1 MNSLPFIFSPLSNTL
16 VINQGVVQ
24 KRPRGLVLKHK
35 SNAFHLSFS
44 ATELTKPMNV
54 VIFNQNTDLLLDI
67 HWKAF
72 SNQSVNLFWF
82 IPDGVFDNSLSLQAD
97 ASSKGRMNV
106 IINDQSAELKTL
118 LNITLEEASSVDFA
132 LTLIGGSNSFVQHN
146 VYLNGVFASYK
157 GLGLSVNHQAQML
170 EVKEAV
176 HHQQPNT
183 TSMLTNFLIAND
195 LGYIRYEVIGKIN
208 KGNHGSNCKQ
218 QNRGVILS
226 DGGSVQVDP
235 LLLIDEYDVEAGH
248 GAAIGD
254 INPDELYY
262 LQSRGLNEAQAKR
275 LIINGYIK
283 PMLDRFEY
291 VPFAQYLEKQIDQII
306 KGDDLLGESL

>member
-97 ASSKGRMNV
+97 ASSK
-106 IINDQSAELKTL
+106 
-118 LNITLEEASSVDFA
+118 
-132 LTLIGGSNSFVQHN
+132 
-146 VYLNGVFASYK
+146 
-157 GLGLSVNHQAQML
+157 
-170 EVKEAV
+170 
-176 HHQQPNT
+176 
-183 TSMLTNFLIAND
+183 
-195 LGYIRYEVIGKIN
+195 
-208 KGNHGSNCKQ
+208 
-218 QNRGVILS
+218 
-226 DGGSVQVDP
+226 
-235 LLLIDEYDVEAGH
+235 
-248 GAAIGD
+248 
-254 INPDELYY
+254 
-262 LQSRGLNEAQAKR
+262 
-275 LIINGYIK
+275 
-283 PMLDRFEY
+283 
-291 VPFAQYLEKQIDQII
+291 
-306 KGDDLLGESL
+306 